1 MKVEISNGELL
12 DKISILQIK
21 LERISDESKLKNIQ
35 VEYTELTEIGAK
47 LLEDDQIQTLYMKLK
62 AVNQALW
69 DIEDEIRIKEKEKI
83 FDKEFVDLAR
93 SVYITNDKR
102 ADIKKE
108 INLLSGSYLIEEKSY
123 EKY

>member
-1 MKVEISNGELL
+1 MKAEISNGELL

-35 VEYTELTEIGAK
+35 VEYTELTDIGAK

>member
-1 MKVEISNGELL
+1 MKAEISNGELL

-21 LERISDESKLKNIQ
+21 LERISDENKLKNIQ
-35 VEYTELTEIGAK
+35 VEYTELTDIGAK

-123 EKY
+123 EIY

>member
-35 VEYTELTEIGAK
+35 VEYTELTDIGAN

>member
-35 VEYTELTEIGAK
+35 AEYIELTEIGAK
-47 LLEDDQIQTLYMKLK
+47 LLEDEQTLYMKLK
-62 AVNQALW
+62 AVNQTLW
-69 DIEDEIRIKEKEKI
+69 DIEDRIRIKEKEKI
-83 FDKEFVDLAR
+83 FDQEFVDLAR

-108 INLLSGSYLIEEKSY
+108 INILSGSYLIEEKSY

>member
-35 VEYTELTEIGAK
+35 AEYTELTKIGAK
-47 LLEDDQIQTLYMKLK
+47 LLEDEQTLYMKLK
-62 AVNQALW
+62 AVNQILW
-69 DIEDEIRIKEKEKI
+69 DIEDRIRIKEKEKI
-83 FDKEFVDLAR
+83 FDQEFVDLAR

-108 INLLSGSYLIEEKSY
+108 INILSGSYLIEEKSY

>member
-21 LERISDESKLKNIQ
+21 LEQILEESKLRNIQ
-35 VEYTELTEIGAK
+35 AEYAELTAAGAK
-47 LLEDDQIQTLYMKLK
+47 LLEDDRIQTLYMKLK
-62 AVNQALW
+62 AVNQTLW
-69 DIEDEIRIKEKEKI
+69 DIEDRIRIKEKEKI
-83 FDKEFVDLAR
+83 FDQEFVDLAR

>member
-35 VEYTELTEIGAK
+35 AEYTELTEIGAK
-47 LLEDDQIQTLYMKLK
+47 LLEDEQTLYMKLK
-62 AVNQALW
+62 AVNQTLW
-69 DIEDEIRIKEKEKI
+69 DIEDRIRIKEKEKI
-83 FDKEFVDLAR
+83 FDQEFVDLAR

-108 INLLSGSYLIEEKSY
+108 INILSGSYLIEEKSY